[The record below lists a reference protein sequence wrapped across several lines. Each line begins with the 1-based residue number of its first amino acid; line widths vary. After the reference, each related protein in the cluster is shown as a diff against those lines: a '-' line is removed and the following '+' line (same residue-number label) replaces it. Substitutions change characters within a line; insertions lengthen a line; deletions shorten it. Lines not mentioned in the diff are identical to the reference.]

1 MLSLSIKAKYS
12 PENRFKNFSEHW
24 KSAKLVDLCEI
35 NSKTSGNLPDQF
47 YYIDLE
53 SVNQGVLSDEIELLN
68 RLEAPS
74 RAQRLLEKGD
84 VLYQTVRPY
93 QRNNYL
99 FNFDNTTEFVA
110 STGYAVL
117 KPRKVNSQ
125 FLYQIM
131 NTDKFTKEVM
141 ARTTGTSF
149 PAISPRDLAEIV
161 IKLPSQKEQKKIGN
175 FLSVIDNLIN
185 LKEKKIKKQKE
196 IKSAYLSEMFPKEGE
211 KYPKKRFE
219 GFTNPWKEF
228 SLEQVAKIRTGYPFN
243 SNEFTNDGKYLVI
256 TNGNIQTS
264 LPIVD
269 SSAGNRITIKD
280 PRIVDEY
287 VLNDG
292 DILVTMDGTVGRTAK
307 VIEKNQIL
315 AQRVGRLTAYENSE
329 FLYQAL
335 QTGSFYKNMSLI
347 GHGGTIKH
355 ISLSEIGSYKITM
368 PDSKEQNKV
377 AEFFKNLDN
386 QISIEEEKLS
396 KLEKLKRAY
405 LNDLFVKKQ

>member
-1 MLSLSIKAKYS
+1 MSKEKLMPKLRFEDFIDKAEWIENQLKNMSQSYS
-12 PENRFKNFSEHW
+12 GGTPS
-24 KSAKLVDLCEI
+24 VG
-35 NSKTSGNLPDQF
+35 NSKFYNGNIPFIRSGEIYKDTTKLFITEEAMNNSSARIVHKGDILYALYGATSGEVSISKIDGAINQAILAIIPDKKYDTNFLEKYLNKEKEYILNSFLQGGQGNL
-47 YYIDLE
+47 
-53 SVNQGVLSDEIELLN
+53 SGEIIRLLN
-68 RLEAPS
+68 IIHPS
-74 RAQRLLEKGD
+74 FEEQQKIGSFFEKID
-84 VLYQTVRPY
+84 KMIQLQ
-93 QRNNYL
+93 Q
-99 FNFDNTTEFVA
+99 
-110 STGYAVL
+110 S
-117 KPRKVNSQ
+117 KVNKVK
-125 FLYQIM
+125 
-131 NTDKFTKEVM
+131 D
-141 ARTTGTSF
+141 
-149 PAISPRDLAEIV
+149 
-161 IKLPSQKEQKKIGN
+161 
-175 FLSVIDNLIN
+175 
-185 LKEKKIKKQKE
+185 
-196 IKSAYLSEMFPKEGE
+196 IKSAYLWEMFPKEGE

-269 SSAGNRITIKD
+269 SSAGNRITMKD

-386 QISIEEEKLS
+386 QISIEEEKLA
-396 KLEKLKRAY
+396 KLEKLKQAY
-405 LNDLFVKKQ
+405 LNAMFV